1 MSELEALLAR
11 LPWAV
16 LDAFR
21 DESFTP
27 NFRAHNQQLFLDT
40 RWVDVDD
47 LKAWLRTNHLFS
59 YLSEQGSSESIGTS
73 SSGPSFLNQPP
84 YGLDISSFFQD
95 PGAYPCS
102 IDFSRM
108 GSSTPSSGYSFSEF
122 EDIYPSEFSYPA
134 SSTSS
139 SEFDWYAPSQTS
151 HSSPASEF
159 AMFDEMA
166 PPTVYSAT
174 DTDLVHSL
182 DSILSV
188 FEAPLDLLESQ
199 SQTPLDNYFASLE
212 SNLPI
217 SDPGLISGSPPFLPA
232 VGQSNLDVPLMTP
245 AEIDSAGEEWPWVP
259 SGTIWLDDDVSSD
272 VYIPAEPFPVTQNC
286 NVERVERV
294 HGVPSQ
300 MPVSRVP
307 TAYIIDFKS
316 ARDTHKDK
324 DGNTMNL
331 ELILRDHDCHTWDG
345 TPGERQL
352 GRAPSVNVQLFAS
365 YGVFDKVLCRR
376 ARQKCQDAINS
387 AQVSQRLTQ
396 GTVIQDK
403 AICFVN
409 TVKKMKS
416 TGKDSAAKPC
426 DGYQVLKKATKVL
439 IGGRFHYFTC
449 SNRSL
454 AWSTHTGTYIP
465 ADVDEDLC
473 VRFFRGESM
482 DAACAEKTEGTSTC
496 SRVIGSGSGKKGK
509 QQCPFPHLKDGK
521 VHVAQMEKHTCRA
534 ASTIYVPLEED
545 TIHIAIVVPKHEFP
559 HTHPP
564 PSPTKVPADVKHLYE
579 QAIRAFGVSTATVNK
594 VEHAATTIQIMGK
607 APGLVHASLLQ
618 VATKQGIITALKR
631 REPGGD
637 KSGWEGL
644 FELYKADQEKDP
656 RDRYIYS
663 FDFLPGRSPASI
675 VITTFETTLLEC
687 VELVRSIDQDTTF
700 KRLKAGLLN
709 EYELTALFTPVDRLF
724 TFGRV
729 YMDAK
734 DSDAFEFA
742 WDKIHEAF
750 FAAVGKELAF
760 KAWSKDGWLV
770 TMGGDM
776 ESAPWIGMARSF
788 IKRMAPETRPTVD
801 KFLAKVLR
809 VCRRHAVEGLRKGI
823 KPHVNDD
830 QWRRFEGFLDLM
842 TREDVQI
849 FSNWVFL
856 LKIPQVTAW
865 WQHKLNHKWILPGLL
880 ECLSGLTHEDWL
892 TTPFTSNGNETQHH
906 WTNSQTGIG
915 LTAKECIVRAAAA
928 DHAVGKEFEASPDRS
943 VKRHTSAVE
952 KTKRTQAGNAKIKE
966 LKSQLAILVAE
977 QKTNS
982 SGVVRVRQ
990 KSKSSALSATLK
1002 GKGPLGGRAKGKGK
1016 Q

>member
-11 LPWAV
+11 LPGAV
-16 LDAFR
+16 LDVFR
-21 DESFTP
+21 DE
-27 NFRAHNQQLFLDT
+27 
-40 RWVDVDD
+40 
-47 LKAWLRTNHLFS
+47 AWLRANHLFL
-59 YLSEQGSSESIGTS
+59 YLSEQGSSERIGTS
-73 SSGPSFLNQPP
+73 SSRPSFLNQPP

-95 PGAYPCS
+95 PGAYPCP

-139 SEFDWYAPSQTS
+139 SEFYWYAPSQTS

-174 DTDLVHSL
+174 DTDLDHSL
-182 DSILSV
+182 DSMLSV
-188 FEAPLDLLESQ
+188 FEASLDLLESQ
-199 SQTPLDNYFASLE
+199 PQTPLDNYFASLVL
-212 SNLPI
+212 NLPI

-286 NVERVERV
+286 NVEHVERV
-294 HGVPSQ
+294 HSVPSQ

-324 DGNTMNL
+324 DKDGNTMNL
-331 ELILRDHDCHTWDG
+331 ELILKDHDCHSWDG

-376 ARQKCQDAINS
+376 ARQKCQGLYACDCIDPLLLDVESHELDPHARDAINS

-409 TVKKMKS
+409 TVKKMKC

-426 DGYQVLKKATKVL
+426 DGYQVLKNATK
-439 IGGRFHYFTC
+439 
-449 SNRSL
+449 
-454 AWSTHTGTYIP
+454 
-465 ADVDEDLC
+465 DLC
-473 VRFFRGESM
+473 VHFFRGESM
-482 DAACAEKTEGTSTC
+482 DAACAEKTEGMSTC

-509 QQCPFPHLKDGK
+509 QQCPFPHLKDSK

-534 ASTIYVPLEED
+534 ASTIYVPFEED

-579 QAIRAFGVSTATVNK
+579 QAIRAFRVLMATVNK

-607 APGLVHASLLQ
+607 APGLVHPLLLQ

-631 REPGGD
+631 HKPGGD
-637 KSGWEGL
+637 KH
-644 FELYKADQEKDP
+644 
-656 RDRYIYS
+656 
-663 FDFLPGRSPASI
+663 LP
-675 VITTFETTLLEC
+675 
-687 VELVRSIDQDTTF
+687 
-700 KRLKAGLLN
+700 
-709 EYELTALFTPVDRLF
+709 
-724 TFGRV
+724 
-729 YMDAK
+729 
-734 DSDAFEFA
+734 
-742 WDKIHEAF
+742 
-750 FAAVGKELAF
+750 
-760 KAWSKDGWLV
+760 
-770 TMGGDM
+770 
-776 ESAPWIGMARSF
+776 
-788 IKRMAPETRPTVD
+788 
-801 KFLAKVLR
+801 
-809 VCRRHAVEGLRKGI
+809 
-823 KPHVNDD
+823 
-830 QWRRFEGFLDLM
+830 
-842 TREDVQI
+842 
-849 FSNWVFL
+849 
-856 LKIPQVTAW
+856 
-865 WQHKLNHKWILPGLL
+865 
-880 ECLSGLTHEDWL
+880 
-892 TTPFTSNGNETQHH
+892 
-906 WTNSQTGIG
+906 
-915 LTAKECIVRAAAA
+915 CI
-928 DHAVGKEFEASPDRS
+928 
-943 VKRHTSAVE
+943 
-952 KTKRTQAGNAKIKE
+952 
-966 LKSQLAILVAE
+966 
-977 QKTNS
+977 
-982 SGVVRVRQ
+982 
-990 KSKSSALSATLK
+990 
-1002 GKGPLGGRAKGKGK
+1002 
-1016 Q
+1016 